1 MSAASGKR
9 LRLIILLIPVIL
21 VAGGYAGFRLAVAA
35 LKERVVEALGPD
47 SEIRS
52 IRADRSGV
60 HIEGLKIRG
69 SNGWPAGDTLR
80 AEHVTVVPGIRSLL
94 SGQYRIRSIT
104 IEKPYLSM
112 LRTKDGKLLA
122 VPSLL
127 AEKGKKG
134 PENAPRRRVSIGRI
148 TLSGGVI
155 EFFDETIPGS
165 RRKIRL
171 EQIQATI
178 QDVDTPGLSGRS
190 RFEISSVVKGTHGE
204 GCAGLTGWVEI
215 ATKDSSVKATM
226 RSVDLTTFQP
236 YITRAGDAQIQKGTL
251 DLDLQSEIRGNRLKA
266 PGKATISS
274 SRHSHE
280 GAPQPLHGN
289 ASKCGPVDAQEQ
301 RGQDH
306 PEFRPRG
313 RHRQSPLLPQRN
325 PEQEAGPL
333 HGRNPQDR
341 NRRCCRGSRDHGRKG
356 RRDSHRSRKGRRQ
369 HRSESLRVLR
379 KAKVSHPT
387 PLSRFAEYAQ
397 RSQGWPWMNR

>member
-274 SRHSHE
+274 LRLAPGKGLWGTFMGMPRSAVLSMLKSKGDRITLSFVLE
-280 GAPQPLHGN
+280 GDIGN
-289 ASKCGPVDAQEQ
+289 PASPSTKP
-301 RGQDH
+301 
-306 PEFRPRG
+306 
-313 RHRQSPLLPQRN
+313 
-325 PEQEAGPL
+325 
-333 HGRNPQDR
+333 
-341 NRRCCRGSRDHGRKG
+341 
-356 RRDSHRSRKGRRQ
+356 
-369 HRSESLRVLR
+369 
-379 KAKVSHPT
+379 
-387 PLSRFAEYAQ
+387 
-397 RSQGWPWMNR
+397 